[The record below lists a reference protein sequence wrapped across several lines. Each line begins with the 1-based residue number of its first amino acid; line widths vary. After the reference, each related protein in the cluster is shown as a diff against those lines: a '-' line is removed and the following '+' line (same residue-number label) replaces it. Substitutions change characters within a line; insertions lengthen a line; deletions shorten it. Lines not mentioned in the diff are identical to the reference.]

1 MGEARVD
8 SFAMEA
14 VAESLAFAASDIE
27 LTGLNWPEQQE
38 DSDSTALDLH
48 AECARLWAES
58 VADRLEV
65 WAKRARQ
72 IANALE
78 RQEAHRRAVDNFSAD
93 SP

>member
-27 LTGLNWPEQQE
+27 LTGINWPEQQE
-38 DSDSTALDLH
+38 DSDSAALDLH
-48 AECARLWAES
+48 VECARMWAES

-72 IANALE
+72 IAIALE
-78 RQEAHRRAVDNFSAD
+78 RHEARRRPVDNFGAN

>member
-14 VAESLAFAASDIE
+14 VADSLAFAASDIE

-38 DSDSTALDLH
+38 DSECAALDLH
-48 AECARLWAES
+48 AECARLWAAA

-78 RQEAHRRAVDNFSAD
+78 RQEGHRRAVDNFSAD